1 MAGRRN
7 KRRIVSTSSRVPVP
21 EALVTAIQD
30 GLADCS
36 ELHVKRKVG
45 RRWKM
50 VGDPVIVVTPEDCE
64 AAEVEWVE
72 AENTPEAYA
81 AACYDRARDEAIG
94 EGSDHYLFL
103 GWHQVDER
111 SGEEVFRLTLR
122 VETDEDGE
130 AMAAVMG
137 EGDGDASATVEI
149 LTNSVQRFV
158 HLLERSHRC
167 QVTAGEKQFEQ
178 LAMMREAMALHYEE
192 RAAIEESK
200 AEMNTSIAEVNE
212 RTVRAE
218 AVGQSIQSILAT
230 FGPMIQ
236 ERMRQQAKPEEP
248 KKAESDTEP
257 PSGEKSPPKL
267 CSDAGVLDRCLS
279 RLTEKQLHDFRVK
292 FSDEQWSCWEKAR
305 SATEASAFDG
315 AVVDL
320 LRKFGALE
328 RDEASAAIM
337 SWIDAIPPEPRTL
350 LIPVALGLGNRIAWP
365 LAAEAAE

>member
-1 MAGRRN
+1 M
-7 KRRIVSTSSRVPVP
+7 P

-248 KKAESDTEP
+248 KKAESDTET

-279 RLTEKQLHDFRVK
+279 RLNEKQLHDFRVK

-365 LAAEAAE
+365 LAAGAAE